1 MAKAMTL
8 TLAALAV
15 LLGAGTAEAK
25 ELSSFRACGAAGCR
39 ETRNPALLRQL
50 IHAVELRGK
59 PVSTRTPSPAPFLRL
74 DFIAKSDDGTSAK
87 WSQYYTPFV
96 DRLAI
101 ETDPDAW
108 TWVKTG
114 RLQRLLDRV
123 TAGERPLSA
132 PRITRVEIA
141 GKVARDPES
150 YTKLFRPSCPTDDYP
165 DNPDWKTIRL
175 VTARPSPWSTH
186 AATLEY
192 SPSTDVLWRGSEFI
206 KVPAA
211 LASRLEAR
219 KSLAGVTTANSFP
232 WAAFLG
238 GIGAAAVVVPAALF
252 VRRRRTP

>member
-1 MAKAMTL
+1 MAKGMTL

-192 SPSTDVLWRGSEFI
+192 SPSTDALWRGSQFVR
-206 KVPAA
+206 VPPA
-211 LASRLEAR
+211 LAARLEAG
-219 KSLAGVTTANSFP
+219 KSLSGGGGEGSFP
-232 WAAFLG
+232 WAALLG
-238 GIGAAAVVVPAALF
+238 VGAAAVVVPATLL
-252 VRRRRTP
+252 VRRRRTS